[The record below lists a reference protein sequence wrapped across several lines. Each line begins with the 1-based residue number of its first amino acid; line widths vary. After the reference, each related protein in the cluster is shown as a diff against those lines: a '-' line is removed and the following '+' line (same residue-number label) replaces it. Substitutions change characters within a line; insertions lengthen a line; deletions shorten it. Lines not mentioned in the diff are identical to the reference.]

1 MTIRPGNAGGS
12 GNTLM
17 GSLSDNAQGAIFMM
31 VSMAGFVIND
41 TLMKLAA
48 AEVSLFQV
56 MLLRGLV
63 ATLLLGLL
71 AWRRGALR
79 PRLGPAGRR
88 LVGLRVCGEIGGTIC
103 YLTALFHMPIANATA
118 ILQSLPLAVTLG
130 AALALGESVGRRRYL
145 AIAIGFAGVLAIV
158 QPGSEGFTGYALW
171 ALAAVG
177 FMVVRDLTTRRLGRE
192 IPSIFVA
199 LTTAVAITA
208 VGGLVSALRPWQPVP
223 DAALLLLGA
232 AAAFLVIGYLF
243 NVMTMRKGE
252 IGFVSPFRYTI
263 LIWAILL
270 GMAVFGEVPNAMA
283 LAGAAVV
290 VVTGVYTFYR
300 ERLAALR
307 ATRQLAPSGATRRGG
322 A

>member
-1 MTIRPGNAGGS
+1 
-12 GNTLM
+12 M

-48 AEVSLFQV
+48 AEASLFQV

-63 ATLLLGLL
+63 ATGLLGLL
-71 AWRRGALR
+71 AWRRGALW
-79 PRLGPAGRR
+79 PRLDRAGRR
-88 LVGLRVCGEIGGTIC
+88 LIGLRVCGEIGATTC

-130 AALALGESVGRRRYL
+130 AALVLGETVGRRRYI
-145 AIAIGFAGVLAIV
+145 AIAIGFAGVLGIV
-158 QPGSEGFTGYALW
+158 QPGSEGFTGYSLW
-171 ALAAVG
+171 ALGAVG

-199 LTTAVAITA
+199 LTTAVGITI
-208 VGGLVSALRPWQPVP
+208 VGGLVCAFRPWQPVP
-223 DAALLLLGA
+223 GPTLVLLGA
-232 AAAFLVIGYLF
+232 AAFFLVVGYLF

-263 LIWAILL
+263 LIWAIVL
-270 GMAVFGEVPNAMA
+270 GIVVFGEVPNPMA
-283 LAGAAVV
+283 FAGAAVV
-290 VVTGVYTFYR
+290 VMTGVYTFYR
-300 ERLAALR
+300 ERMAARRALR
-307 ATRQLAPSGATRRGG
+307 LPATSGAPGRSG